1 MTQCIWEEKILIEI
15 ITALF
20 SNLDKKQTN
29 ITNKVHNCNVS
40 LFWVFSQGIFTLALT
55 HEKHLSIFV
64 FCNVAIFF
72 FITDLFCQI
81 HHKHKS
87 TVRWNTNK
95 ALTTTLDYRFTCAT
109 CSLTNRK
116 GGNFVCLKTI
126 VSLFSPECSKCCSSF
141 MLLNKWGSKK
151 YNYYYCSVGISLCY
165 RPSMRA
171 DVCLNSV
178 CSLLGKVTPLSVC
191 VCAYVHYLCAELSP
205 FIPRHV
211 CEMSLLC
218 KHDVL
223 IIHVMYWSW
232 SHSGSCSCLC
242 EHDEHSIWM
251 CIRFHCHL
259 QNTALDSYVRVVCM
273 HL

>member
-1 MTQCIWEEKILIEI
+1 M
-15 ITALF
+15 
-20 SNLDKKQTN
+20 
-29 ITNKVHNCNVS
+29 
-40 LFWVFSQGIFTLALT
+40 
-55 HEKHLSIFV
+55 

-191 VCAYVHYLCAELSP
+191 VCVCLCTL
-205 FIPRHV
+205 FV
-211 CEMSLLC
+211 CRTKSFYPSACLWNEFVMQAWCFNYSC
-218 KHDVL
+218 DVL
-223 IIHVMYWSW
+223 ILVTFRFMFMFMWTWWTWWTQYLDVYTLPLSFTEYCTRFLCT
-232 SHSGSCSCLC
+232 CSLYASLK
-242 EHDEHSIWM
+242 E
-251 CIRFHCHL
+251 L
-259 QNTALDSYVRVVCM
+259 Y
-273 HL
+273 